1 MASRRV
7 RTPGAAT
14 TATRSPGYTLRSP
27 PRASRVRPTATPLDT
42 PISPLARAALAR
54 AATAQPP
61 RADCRA
67 SKVTTA
73 ALNASDPYVCAIR
86 DELHAIRYAGQR
98 HGADGDLRRTRDVR
112 GSLPYSP
119 RQVRH
124 ETAWADDGMSEVEA
138 GRVELEP
145 AYRTMGGVHRKPL
158 NRHLNHT
165 LNHTLNRTHPSTR
178 PLARPSVLHDPE
190 GVGGVGGGGGAE
202 LNRSELNRT
211 ELNRTELNGVICSD
225 GWAEGGGWEQL
236 AETRRGMLEG
246 NSPTPTPLF
255 SHMPHPLFFPYDPN
269 SSFFYSRDAS
279 RCYTPA

>member
-27 PRASRVRPTATPLDT
+27 PRTSRVRPTATPLDT

-86 DELHAIRYAGQR
+86 DELHAIRHGDQR
-98 HGADGDLRRTRDVR
+98 HGADGDLRRTRDVC
-112 GSLPYSP
+112 GSLPYSS
-119 RQVRH
+119 RRVRH
-124 ETAWADDGMSEVEA
+124 ETAWADDGKSEVEA

-145 AYRTMGGVHRKPL
+145 AHRTMGGVHRKPL
-158 NRHLNHT
+158 NRN

-178 PLARPSVLHDPE
+178 PSARPSVLHDPE
-190 GVGGVGGGGGAE
+190 GVGGVGGVGWGSE
-202 LNRSELNRT
+202 LNRSELNRS
-211 ELNRTELNGVICSD
+211 ELNGVICSD

-246 NSPTPTPLF
+246 NSPTPTP
-255 SHMPHPLFFPYDPN
+255 PFFPYAAPPC
-269 SSFFYSRDAS
+269 F
-279 RCYTPA
+279 PI

>member
-86 DELHAIRYAGQR
+86 DELHAIRYADQR

-112 GSLPYSP
+112 GSLPYSF
-119 RQVRH
+119 RKVRN

-138 GRVELEP
+138 GRVELDP
-145 AYRTMGGVHRKPL
+145 AHRTMGGVQRKPL
-158 NRHLNHT
+158 NRN

-178 PLARPSVLHDPE
+178 PSARPSVPHDP
-190 GVGGVGGGGGAE
+190 GGGGGGGGVGGGGWGSE
-202 LNRSELNRT
+202 LNRSELNRS
-211 ELNRTELNGVICSD
+211 ELNRVIRSD

-236 AETRRGMLEG
+236 AETRRAMLEG
-246 NSPTPTPLF
+246 NSPTPTPPF
-255 SHMPHPLFFPYDPN
+255 FPHMPHPLFPPYDPN
-269 SSFFYSRDAS
+269 LTFFYSRDA
-279 RCYTPA
+279 